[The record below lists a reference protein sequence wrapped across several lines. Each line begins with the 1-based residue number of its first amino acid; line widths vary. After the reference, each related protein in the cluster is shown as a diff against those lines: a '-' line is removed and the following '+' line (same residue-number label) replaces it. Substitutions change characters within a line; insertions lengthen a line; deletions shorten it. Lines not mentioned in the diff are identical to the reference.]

1 MMLTD
6 IQIYGSLSEE
16 QKKCI
21 VHYHVFIFF
30 PTHLLL
36 LLSVLSSSSFCF
48 CPFLFLLD
56 FVSFHATEC
65 NLLNSIYFNL

>member
-30 PTHLLL
+30 QPICYYYYQFFLA
-36 LLSVLSSSSFCF
+36 LLSVSVRF
-48 CPFLFLLD
+48 
-56 FVSFHATEC
+56 
-65 NLLNSIYFNL
+65 YFY